1 VTPAAFSYAATAMP
15 RLSGALITVAGF
27 MPIGFARSTTAE
39 YAGGIFWIVGIAVVF
54 SWVCSRMITPYLAV
68 KMLPKN
74 FGQHHHGA
82 DPYGTPFY
90 RKLRGW
96 IDFALEKRWLII
108 GATAGGLAL
117 ERGVSSAAAAGALVL
132 GLAGMKVVPQ
142 QFFPNSERPELIL
155 DLRMKEGS
163 SFQATTEQV
172 KRMEAILKKEEDVR
186 FFTAYTGAGSPR
198 FYLALS
204 PELPNPGYAQFI
216 VMTKSM
222 EARERLRLRRRSR
235 REHRVPAD

>member
-39 YAGGIFWIVGIAVVF
+39 YAGGILWIVGIAVVS
-54 SWVCSRMITPYLAV
+54 SWVCSGSITPYLAV
-68 KMLPKN
+68 KMLPKD
-74 FGQHHHGA
+74 FGKQQHGA
-82 DPYGTPFY
+82 DPYGSPFY
-90 RKLRGW
+90 RRLRAW
-96 IDFALEKRWLII
+96 IDLALKRRWLII
-108 GATAGGLAL
+108 AVTA
-117 ERGVSSAAAAGALVL
+117 SALVL
-132 GLAGMKVVPQ
+132 ALAGMKFVPQ

-163 SFQATTEQV
+163 SFQAATEQV
-172 KRMEAILKKEEDVR
+172 KRMEAVLKKEVDVK
-186 FFTAYTGAGSPR
+186 FFTAYTGAGAPR

-216 VMTKSM
+216 VMTKNM
-222 EARERLRLRRRSR
+222 EARERVRSAL
-235 REHRVPAD
+235 VPALDAPFSTR